1 MHALSWE
8 VEYTDEF
15 DEWWQKLGEEDQEAI
30 DVAVEQLEDKGPAL
44 GRPFVD
50 QIKLSRHKNM
60 KELIPLG
67 SDIRILFA
75 FDPRRMAI
83 LLIGGDKSGQWD
95 KWYER
100 NVPIA
105 DKLLDEHIVT
115 LKQEADKATHA
126 KDS

>member
-1 MHALSWE
+1 MVA
-8 VEYTDEF
+8 
-15 DEWWQKLGEEDQEAI
+15 KARREDQEAI
-30 DVAVEQLEDKGPAL
+30 DVAVEQLESKGPAL

-50 QIKLSRHKNM
+50 QIELSRHKNM

-105 DKLLDEHIVT
+105 DKLLDEHLVT
-115 LKQEADKATHA
+115 LRQEADKARHA

>member
-1 MHALSWE
+1 
-8 VEYTDEF
+8 
-15 DEWWQKLGEEDQEAI
+15 
-30 DVAVEQLEDKGPAL
+30 
-44 GRPFVD
+44 
-50 QIKLSRHKNM
+50 M

-105 DKLLDEHIVT
+105 DKLLDEHLVT
-115 LKQEADKATHA
+115 LRQEADKARHA